1 MSAAFTEKPVSP
13 RLLSHRE
20 KMLLLDTI
28 RTSDDLLFVRRSC
41 PTDAKAAL
49 RTGDFANPLFLGTKI
64 AGTNSYGRGL
74 FRIGCSE
81 FANLSF
87 ST

>member
-41 PTDAKAAL
+41 PLMQKRPSEQATLRTHFFSAQRLLGQIPTDAV
-49 RTGDFANPLFLGTKI
+49 F
-64 AGTNSYGRGL
+64 
-74 FRIGCSE
+74 SE
-81 FANLSF
+81 SAVPS
-87 ST
+87 SPI